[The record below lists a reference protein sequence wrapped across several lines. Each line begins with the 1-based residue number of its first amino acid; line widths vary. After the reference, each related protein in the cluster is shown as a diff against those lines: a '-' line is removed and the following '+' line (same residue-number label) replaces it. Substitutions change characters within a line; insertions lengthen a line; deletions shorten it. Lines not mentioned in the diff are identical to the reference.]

1 MKKTIKQHTADI
13 TSIMAETI
21 EQHIERAQ
29 KEVLEEVILMIDA
42 QYEAYNKVLDSEES
56 KTIYGQ
62 SRGER
67 SDRLFEL
74 RHILRRKNILLCEIQ
89 GKLWNMYF
97 NTEK

>member
-13 TSIMAETI
+13 TSIMTETI

-42 QYEAYNKVLDSEES
+42 QQEAYNKVLDSEEG
-56 KTIYGQ
+56 KTIYRQSSGQ
-62 SRGER
+62 SSE
-67 SDRLFEL
+67 DLFEL
-74 RHILRRKNILLCEIQ
+74 RSILRKKSILLIEIQ
-89 GKLWNMYF
+89 GKLWKMYF